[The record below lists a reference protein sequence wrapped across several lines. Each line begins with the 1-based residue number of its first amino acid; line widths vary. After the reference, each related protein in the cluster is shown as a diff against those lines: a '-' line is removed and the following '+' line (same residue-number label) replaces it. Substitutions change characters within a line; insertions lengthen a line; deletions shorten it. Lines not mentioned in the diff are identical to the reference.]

1 MSAHENRRSG
11 LTVFLHYYTVKT
23 CLHEKIV
30 FYPGERRRIRI
41 SAARL
46 GTAHPV
52 EFLLEREGEA
62 WKADGGI
69 ISQETF
75 FVLKT
80 QAFEEV
86 MVILS
91 GTGRRLMPCGKNT
104 ASCKDRGQRG
114 KGFPERNFL

>member
-30 FYPGERRRIRI
+30 SYPGERRRIRI

-91 GTGRRLMPCGKNT
+91 GTGRRLMPCGKILLHAKT
-104 ASCKDRGQRG
+104 EVSVGKD
-114 KGFPERNFL
+114 FRN